1 MSSNAADAPDYPL
14 SRYVLFL
21 FPAVLGLAADLW
33 TKSWTFARPE
43 RFQGAQHWWLWEG
56 HAGIQL
62 SLNEGALFGMG
73 QGNVWLF
80 ALCSVFAGVAIPVWL
95 FRFGAAT
102 DSKLTLALGAI
113 TGGVFGNLYD
123 RLGLHGLQ
131 WEQFRHGRQGTVYAV
146 RDWILVQWDDQW
158 VWPNFNIA
166 DILLVCGAASL
177 FLISV
182 LSPSPDAEEKPNSEP
197 G

>member
-1 MSSNAADAPDYPL
+1 MTNTPAPATGFPP
-14 SRYVLFL
+14 SRYALF
-21 FPAVLGLAADLW
+21 FIPAILGLVADLW
-33 TKSWTFARPE
+33 TKSWTFAHPE
-43 RFQGAQHWWLWEG
+43 SFQGAQHWWLWDG

-73 QGNVWLF
+73 QGKVWLF
-80 ALCSVFAGVAIPVWL
+80 ALCSVLAAIAIPIWL
-95 FRFGAAT
+95 FKFGAAA
-102 DSKLTLALGAI
+102 DAKLTLALGAI

-131 WEQFRHGRQGTVYAV
+131 WERFRTEREGTVFAV
-146 RDWILVQWDDQW
+146 RDWILLQWDEQW

-166 DILLVCGAASL
+166 DVLLVCGAATL

-182 LSPSPDAEEKPNSEP
+182 FSSDAPTNAEGERASS
-197 G
+197 